1 MTNKSIGLGCSMPL
15 TCLKWSSTGELTAFD
30 LHLVLGRLARVDQ
43 YVAEFWGDNLDLKPF
58 PSTSSNTI
66 VRR

>member
-1 MTNKSIGLGCSMPL
+1 MPL

-43 YVAEFWGDNLDLKPF
+43 HVAEFWRDNLDLEPF
-58 PSTSSNTI
+58 PSTS
-66 VRR
+66 

>member
-1 MTNKSIGLGCSMPL
+1 MTNKSIGPGCSMPL

-43 YVAEFWGDNLDLKPF
+43 HVAEFWGDNLDLEPF
-58 PSTSSNTI
+58 PSTS
-66 VRR
+66 